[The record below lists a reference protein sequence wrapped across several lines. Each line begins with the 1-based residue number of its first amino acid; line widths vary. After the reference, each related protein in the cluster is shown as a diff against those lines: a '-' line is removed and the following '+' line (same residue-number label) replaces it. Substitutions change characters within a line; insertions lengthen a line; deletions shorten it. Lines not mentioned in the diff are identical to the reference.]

1 MTSLLRLLPSV
12 GLSVWCLAAAGRG
25 SAAETPRLPEVSRA
39 MQAFVDDGTV
49 AGVVTL
55 VGRSD
60 RLLHLE
66 ALGLRDREAQ
76 DPLRPDDL
84 FWIASMTKPMTATAL
99 MILQDEG
106 RLSVDDPVSQY
117 LPEFAEVRLENG
129 ERPSQPVLIRHLLTH
144 TAGLTPLERRP
155 PPDTRS
161 LEEQSRL
168 MAAKPLKWEPG
179 TQWEYGWGLQV
190 VGRIIEV
197 VSGQP
202 YDVFMQQ
209 RLFDPLKMTRTT
221 FHLTPEL
228 RARLAPVY
236 KLNDSRTALVPA
248 EHRFVTA
255 DPEARQTPMPS
266 GGLFSCAEDVYRFY
280 GMILRGGEAE
290 GTRIVSAA
298 AIQQMTTPQVG
309 DLPTGFTPGCTWGLG
324 WCLVRQPQGVTAA
337 LSPGSYGHG
346 GAYGTQV
353 WVDPV
358 RGLVTVLMIQRSD
371 LGNSDGSAIRKALHE
386 AAAAAVSER

>member
-1 MTSLLRLLPSV
+1 MTSLWRVRLCV
-12 GLSVWCLAAAGRG
+12 GVTVWCVASPGRFL
-25 SAAETPRLPEVSRA
+25 AAETPRLPEVSQA
-39 MQAFVDDGTV
+39 MRAFVDDGTV

-55 VGRSD
+55 VARGEQI
-60 RLLHLE
+60 LHLE

-76 DPLRPDDL
+76 DPLRTDDL

-106 RLSVDDPVSQY
+106 RLSVDDPVSKY
-117 LPEFAEVRLENG
+117 LPEYAEVRLENG

-144 TAGLTPLERRP
+144 TAGLTALERRP

-168 MAAKPLKWEPG
+168 MAARPLKWEPG
-179 TQWEYGWGLQV
+179 TRWEYGWGLQV

-209 RLFDPLKMTRTT
+209 RIFDPLKMTRTT

-228 RARLAPVY
+228 RMRLAQVY
-236 KLNDSRTALVPA
+236 KLNESRTGLVPA
-248 EHRFVTA
+248 EHRYVAA

-266 GGLFSCAEDVYRFY
+266 GGLFSCAADVHRFY
-280 GMILRGGEAE
+280 ATILRGGEWN
-290 GTRIVSAA
+290 GTRIVSREAV
-298 AIQQMTTPQVG
+298 QQMTTPQVG
-309 DLPTGFTPGCTWGLG
+309 DLTTGFTPGCTWGLG
-324 WCLVRQPQGVTAA
+324 WCLVRQPQGVTAT
-337 LSPGSYGHG
+337 LSPGSFGHG

-371 LGNSDGSAIRKALHE
+371 LGNSDGSAIRQALHE
-386 AAAAAVSER
+386 AVARAVAP